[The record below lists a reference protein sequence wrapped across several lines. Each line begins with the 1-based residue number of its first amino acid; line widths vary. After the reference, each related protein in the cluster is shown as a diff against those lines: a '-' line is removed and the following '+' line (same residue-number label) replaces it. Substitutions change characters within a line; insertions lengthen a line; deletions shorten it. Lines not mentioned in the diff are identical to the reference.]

1 MDITWKHAIDIATSP
16 ERAYA
21 YLADFPRH
29 AEWGQSLVE
38 LKLVRAGDSA
48 GVGARYNTRER
59 QSWQADRPPRAPLTR
74 GARGSTMCEVRE
86 LTPNRRIAWH
96 SWVAMPP
103 VGHWGDWAFE
113 IEPGANG
120 TTRLTQI
127 IRLHD
132 SPVSIVFA
140 RLILGQTPAKA
151 YAQWEAS
158 LRNIKVILEE
168 S

>member
-1 MDITWKHAIDIATSP
+1 MDIRWQQTVEIAVP
-16 ERAYA
+16 AERVYA

-38 LKLVRAGDSA
+38 LTQVRAGDRA
-48 GVGARYNTRER
+48 GVGARYHTRER

-74 GARGSTMCEVRE
+74 GTRGSTICEVRD
-86 LTPNRRIAWH
+86 LTPSRRIAWH

-113 IEPGANG
+113 IESGGNG
-120 TTRLTQI
+120 TTNLTQTV
-127 IRLHD
+127 RLHD
-132 SPVSIVFA
+132 SPVSAVISRLVF
-140 RLILGQTPAKA
+140 GQTPAKA

-158 LRNIKVILEE
+158 LRNIKAILEGA
-168 S
+168 